1 MPLPLIAIP
10 VLHSSGLWIAS
21 YGGYL
26 AGTLSTTWIG
36 AFILGNST
44 LLSTLGLASGVG
56 LLGGAVATG
65 SAAAG
70 SALAAVGLG
79 GVAAAVGIAPI
90 ATFLGLTLFSWLFVG
105 VAAVIGVGIGIVALF
120 PKVLDWIGIK
130 LTAIGLGKVAKF
142 LGIAPEPTF
151 LGMNATEWAI
161 AGGMTAA
168 AFLLVC
174 LYVGT
179 MRRINRE
186 RRKGGLVA
194 ITARGIVKELRR
206 HHAAEMKSALSRLA
220 HLNADVTL
228 VDQDRVRI
236 GGRFFSPRQLDYV
249 VNADCSEALV
259 HRRGFGRRP
268 RLLLAIPAVP
278 AIGSDPV
285 GA

>member
-79 GVAAAVGIAPI
+79 GVAAAVGIAPV

-105 VAAVIGVGIGIVALF
+105 MAAVIGFGIGIVALF
-120 PKVLDWIGIK
+120 PKVLDWIGVK
-130 LTAIGLGKVAKF
+130 LTAIGLGKVAEF

-151 LGMNATEWAI
+151 FGMNATEWAI
-161 AGGMTAA
+161 AGGITAA

-174 LYVGT
+174 IYVGT

-186 RRKGGLVA
+186 RRKGGLAA
-194 ITARGIVKELRR
+194 ITARGIVKELRQ
-206 HHAAEMKSALSRLA
+206 HHATAMQLSLSRLSRT
-220 HLNADVTL
+220 NAGITL
-228 VDQDRVRI
+228 IDQTRVRI
-236 GGRFFSPRQLDYV
+236 GGRVFSPRQLDCV
-249 VNADCSEALV
+249 VKADGSEALV
-259 HRRGFGRRP
+259 HRRGFGRRQ
-268 RLLLAIPAVP
+268 RLLLAIPTDP
-278 AIGSDPV
+278 AIGSGPA